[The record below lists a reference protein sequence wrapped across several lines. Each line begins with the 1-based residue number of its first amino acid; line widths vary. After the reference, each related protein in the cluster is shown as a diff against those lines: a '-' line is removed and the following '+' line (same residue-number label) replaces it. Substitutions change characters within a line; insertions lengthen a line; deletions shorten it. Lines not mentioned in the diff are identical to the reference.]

1 MGRSPQGS
9 LSMAK
14 KINNLRVD
22 ESIGLFAALVGDQK
36 SQPSGFGCGGL
47 RKAGAGQK
55 RSTVVI
61 SDWGRSQITSTQSGH
76 WLVITRKKMNFGAP
90 DDGSSFTQFGF
101 TFFAISHLSRAPVSA
116 MVNVTTR

>member
-1 MGRSPQGS
+1 MKVFWPLVCNQLRLEAGVDPITPDDCNGS
-9 LSMAK
+9 
-14 KINNLRVD
+14 ICDGQVPPTH
-22 ESIGLFAALVGDQK
+22 F
-36 SQPSGFGCGGL
+36 
-47 RKAGAGQK
+47 GQK
-55 RSTVVI
+55 RSTAVI

-90 DDGSSFTQFGF
+90 DDDSSFTQFGF

>member
-1 MGRSPQGS
+1 MSPCHATGKS
-9 LSMAK
+9 K
-14 KINNLRVD
+14 K
-22 ESIGLFAALVGDQK
+22 
-36 SQPSGFGCGGL
+36 GCL
-47 RKAGAGQK
+47 PLCDLAQLDLTENGQK

>member
-1 MGRSPQGS
+1 MVNG
-9 LSMAK
+9 
-14 KINNLRVD
+14 
-22 ESIGLFAALVGDQK
+22 
-36 SQPSGFGCGGL
+36 GGL
-47 RKAGAGQK
+47 LQVPTAFSGRYVEFVQSSAFGQK